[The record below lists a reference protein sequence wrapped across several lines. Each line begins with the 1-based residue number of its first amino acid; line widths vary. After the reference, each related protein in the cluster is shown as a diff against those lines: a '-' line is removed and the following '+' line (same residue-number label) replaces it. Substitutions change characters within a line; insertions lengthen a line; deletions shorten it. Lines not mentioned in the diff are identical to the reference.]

1 MLAAGVAA
9 HLEADQRGLRRGP
22 HQEGCSAGG
31 GIDEA
36 HHHLDRAHRAIGLQH
51 PRLRVHRDACSSRIA
66 RTSGI
71 AAIARGADSGH
82 RERGGQDQGDHA
94 QEPHDDG
101 PAAGRQD
108 RLTRSTRDRHGPSDG
123 RGLGGRTGESSD
135 LRHLPAL
142 AVHGDGRGRGG
153 RTGESSDLRH
163 LLALAVQGD
172 ARLREGGLDQLADRA
187 RRRYAELVPHGVAVA
202 VELEQG
208 TAEVAAAKMGADR
221 QLTCPLQERIEVAGR
236 ARCVDREFQVT
247 CLERLSSDPF
257 QRLDPQLLEAFAL
270 GQHPVVVP
278 VGKQLLPHQLTQQ
291 CPGLALGD
299 RVLGR
304 GRGTAHLVHVDL
316 DVSVQP
322 DAEAVGLQQA
332 GTALLRLENGTTQ
345 AGQRSGVRALGP
357 QAAGDVQAAAL
368 PGEAEQGRET
378 LLAMT
383 QADVLAVGHQLPPT
397 QQTQAAALRPDPALL
412 WHLCLPRP

>member
-1 MLAAGVAA
+1 MPGSLGDVGSWSGTGLRDVAAGLWGRRRSGGRPGRRRGSTCFDRVVRIDDDWRVGNAQMSAHRGRDRRRRQPLVDPREETAQLQAATLGTAHQHAAHDAAAGVAA

-31 GIDEA
+31 GINEA
-36 HHHLDRAHRAIGLQH
+36 HHHVGRAHRAIGLH

-82 RERGGQDQGDHA
+82 RERGRQDQGDHA
-94 QEPHDDG
+94 HEPHDDG

-108 RLTRSTRDRHGPSDG
+108 RLTRSTRDRHGPSNG
-123 RGLGGRTGESSD
+123 RGLGGRTDESSD
-135 LRHLPAL
+135 LRHLPAP

-153 RTGESSDLRH
+153 RTGESRDLRH

-221 QLTCPLQERIEVAGR
+221 QLTCPLQERIEAAGR
-236 ARCVDREFQVT
+236 ARCVD
-247 CLERLSSDPF
+247 
-257 QRLDPQLLEAFAL
+257 
-270 GQHPVVVP
+270 
-278 VGKQLLPHQLTQQ
+278 
-291 CPGLALGD
+291 
-299 RVLGR
+299 
-304 GRGTAHLVHVDL
+304 
-316 DVSVQP
+316 
-322 DAEAVGLQQA
+322 
-332 GTALLRLENGTTQ
+332 
-345 AGQRSGVRALGP
+345 
-357 QAAGDVQAAAL
+357 
-368 PGEAEQGRET
+368 
-378 LLAMT
+378 
-383 QADVLAVGHQLPPT
+383 
-397 QQTQAAALRPDPALL
+397 
-412 WHLCLPRP
+412 